1 VRISG
6 HFGQGSA
13 KSLALALRYGS
24 LPVKFDQKQE
34 TVEDVSPTL
43 GSDQLTAGIAAGIIG
58 LAFVALYMILFYRVL
73 GVVVWIG
80 LALTGMVLFTLVTWL
95 GEWQGVTLTLS
106 GVTGI
111 IVSVGVTV
119 DSYVVFYERLKDEVR
134 TGKTVRSSIE
144 VGWKRAWKTIV
155 AADSVALIGALVL
168 YILTIGS
175 VKGFAYFLAL
185 STIVD
190 LVLAWC
196 YMHPFV
202 YLLSRRPSLVARS
215 GIGIA
220 SGLDVAGRTAI

>member
-1 VRISG
+1 
-6 HFGQGSA
+6 
-13 KSLALALRYGS
+13 
-24 LPVKFDQKQE
+24 VKFDQKQE

-43 GSDQLTAGIAAGIIG
+43 GNDQLTAGIAAGIIG
-58 LAFVALYMILFYRVL
+58 LIFVALYMLLFYRLL
-73 GVVVWIG
+73 GIIVWVG
-80 LALTGMVLFTLVTWL
+80 LALTGMVMFTLVTWL

-144 VGWKRAWKTIV
+144 IGWKRAWRTIV
-155 AADSVALIGALVL
+155 AADAVALIGAGVL

-196 YMHPFV
+196 YMHPLV
-202 YLLSRRPSLVARS
+202 SLLSRRASLVGKS

-220 SGLDVAGRTAI
+220 SGLDVAGRTSV

>member
-1 VRISG
+1 ML
-6 HFGQGSA
+6 F
-13 KSLALALRYGS
+13 
-24 LPVKFDQKQE
+24 
-34 TVEDVSPTL
+34 
-43 GSDQLTAGIAAGIIG
+43 
-58 LAFVALYMILFYRVL
+58 FYRVL
-73 GVVVWIG
+73 GLVVWFG
-80 LALTGMVLFTLVTWL
+80 LGLTGMVLFTLVTWL

-119 DSYVVFYERLKDEVR
+119 DSYVVYFERLKDEVR

-144 VGWKRAWKTIV
+144 VGWKRAWRTIV
-155 AADSVALIGALVL
+155 AADSVALIGAGVL

-196 YMHPFV
+196 YMHPLV
-202 YLLSRRPSLVARS
+202 SLMARRSSLVARAWHRHRRRPRRRREDS
-215 GIGIA
+215 GMTATIETPTAA
-220 SGLDVAGRTAI
+220 SRPAGHAGRRSPSPPVRLPSTSGRTSTS